1 MSNKKEPVEPDDI
14 LPPLPP
20 APHIDQALAEYAT
33 SEQERNVWQ
42 RLAADGEP
50 MLYGVPVSLCE
61 RMVACSTGFVSSA
74 DVRPALTM
82 TVDDSV
88 ASVLENASDVATMVV
103 AAVDKTHR
111 CERCGAPATCVHT
124 STAARLAYFCER
136 CALAIFGIRKPKEPR
151 DTLAGERIE

>member
-33 SEQERNVWQ
+33 SEQERSPWQ

-50 MLYGVPVSLCE
+50 TLYGVPVSLCE
-61 RMVACSTGFVSSA
+61 RMVVCSTGFVSSA

-82 TVDDSV
+82 TVGDEAITIIKD
-88 ASVLENASDVATMVV
+88 ASFV
-103 AAVDKTHR
+103 AAMLAGDRTYQ
-111 CERCGAPATCVHT
+111 CEDCGAPAFIVDM
-124 STAARLAYFCER
+124 STTARLAHLCNR
-136 CALAIFGIRKPKEPR
+136 CDLARSGIREPKEPR